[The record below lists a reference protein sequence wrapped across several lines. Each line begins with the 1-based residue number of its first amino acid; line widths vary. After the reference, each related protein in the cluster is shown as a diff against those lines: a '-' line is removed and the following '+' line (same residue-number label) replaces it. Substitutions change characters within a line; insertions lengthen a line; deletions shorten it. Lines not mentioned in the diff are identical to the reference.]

1 MSKPKQLQIDCH
13 VHIVGD
19 GSSGSGCELQ
29 VEGKV
34 KKLMSRFYCK
44 KIGLPKD
51 ALDGGNLDTL
61 YVEHLTKLVK
71 ESSLD
76 AVVILA
82 QDHPY
87 DQETGEK
94 IEDQGLFYVPN
105 DYVIELAK
113 AYRFFLPAISLHP
126 ARKDAIAEL
135 ERLVASGAVMNK
147 LLPNC
152 HNVDCSNAD
161 YQPFWR
167 RMAEMKIPLLAH
179 TGGEHTLPVINKNY
193 QDPRYLTGAL
203 DAGVTVIAAHAGTK
217 SGLFDKD
224 YSKVIREMLRHYP
237 NLYVDNSAFNLPFRS
252 RYVVKCLDKKVV
264 GRVLHGSDY
273 PVPISSIW
281 SLLRGFLPIETFNE
295 ARKCKNPLQK
305 DIILKR
311 AMGFPEDTFYRVAKL
326 LPEGSLQNLQR
337 IGSKF

>member
-19 GSSGSGCELQ
+19 GSSGSGCELR

-113 AYRFFLPAISLHP
+113 AYRFFLPAISPVSYTHL
-126 ARKDAIAEL
+126 
-135 ERLVASGAVMNK
+135 
-147 LLPNC
+147 
-152 HNVDCSNAD
+152 
-161 YQPFWR
+161 
-167 RMAEMKIPLLAH
+167 
-179 TGGEHTLPVINKNY
+179 TLPTN
-193 QDPRYLTGAL
+193 
-203 DAGVTVIAAHAGTK
+203 
-217 SGLFDKD
+217 
-224 YSKVIREMLRHYP
+224 RE
-237 NLYVDNSAFNLPFRS
+237 V
-252 RYVVKCLDKKVV
+252 
-264 GRVLHGSDY
+264 
-273 PVPISSIW
+273 
-281 SLLRGFLPIETFNE
+281 
-295 ARKCKNPLQK
+295 
-305 DIILKR
+305 
-311 AMGFPEDTFYRVAKL
+311 
-326 LPEGSLQNLQR
+326 
-337 IGSKF
+337 